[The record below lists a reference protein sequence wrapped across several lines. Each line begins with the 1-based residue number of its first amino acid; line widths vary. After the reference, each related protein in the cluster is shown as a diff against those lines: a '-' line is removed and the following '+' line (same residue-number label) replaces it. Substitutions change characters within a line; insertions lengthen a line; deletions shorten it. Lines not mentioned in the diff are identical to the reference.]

1 MNERKYRYCTF
12 LLVFT
17 GCRNVLDKTIPVRS
31 WPMLLSWS
39 EILATCHKMLIE
51 SSEVVSGKFHFNF
64 SIETD

>member
-17 GCRNVLDKTIPVRS
+17 GCRNVLDKTIPLDLGPCCSAGRK
-31 WPMLLSWS
+31 
-39 EILATCHKMLIE
+39 ILATCHKMSIE
-51 SSEVVSGKFHFNF
+51 SSEVVSEKFHFNF